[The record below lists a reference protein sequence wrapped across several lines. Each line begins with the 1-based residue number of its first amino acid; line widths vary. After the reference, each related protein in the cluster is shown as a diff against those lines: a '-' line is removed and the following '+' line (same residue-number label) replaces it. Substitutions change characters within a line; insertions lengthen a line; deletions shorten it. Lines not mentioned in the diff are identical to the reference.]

1 MSVSEK
7 RNRVEPPTKSF
18 WIIYGVIFLILT
30 ISLSLKVESL
40 KKNRDSLERMLIECK
55 GDSGK

>member
-30 ISLSLKVESL
+30 ITLGIKVEAL
-40 KKNRDSLERMLIECK
+40 KKNRDYLERILIECK
-55 GDSGK
+55 GDSVN